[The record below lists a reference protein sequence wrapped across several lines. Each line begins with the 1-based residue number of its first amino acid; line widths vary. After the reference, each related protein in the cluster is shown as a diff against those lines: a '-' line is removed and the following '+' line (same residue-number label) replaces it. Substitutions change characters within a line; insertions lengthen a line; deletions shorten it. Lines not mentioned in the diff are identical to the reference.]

1 MDITSSTCSEIVQN
15 SANVKIEWEISEMPE
30 TDTAMKEEQ
39 KDVAQEQKDIAQE
52 QKKDTTHEQ
61 KEQQANDTESMD
73 TFDDAAVAVTATNDH
88 KAPLAR
94 ANTAADT
101 TAVAAAVGSNR
112 KHVVLRRH
120 KTSQGLV
127 RVTGAG
133 EGGSDGSSS
142 SDLSPTGDEVCDCD
156 ACLLGFDDTQA
167 DGIARTRRRK
177 SAVVFMIFDR
187 LFT

>member
-1 MDITSSTCSEIVQN
+1 MTTMDITSSACSEIAQN

-30 TDTAMKEEQ
+30 IDTAMKEEQ
-39 KDVAQEQKDIAQE
+39 KDTAQE

-61 KEQQANDTESMD
+61 KNTAQEQQVHDTESMD
-73 TFDDAAVAVTATNDH
+73 TFDDAPVAAATSDH
-88 KAPLAR
+88 KPPLAR
-94 ANTAADT
+94 ANTANDT
-101 TAVAAAVGSNR
+101 AAVAAAAVGLNR

-127 RVTGAG
+127 RVTGTG
-133 EGGSDGSSS
+133 EGGSDGNSS
-142 SDLSPTGDEVCDCD
+142 SDLSPTGDEICDCD

-177 SAVVFMIFDR
+177 SAVVFMILDR